1 MSPYKVLG
9 YIVLAALVIAA
20 ILTGFSMLQGCRT
33 FKPIWLEQLP
43 AECNMSLNAMRLYYA
58 TSDKSG
64 TVPPVDACYRCLNR
78 LRCQVEVFG
87 VNDKGEPNPV
97 IYTGNKYRD
106 FEQCRSELK

>member
-1 MSPYKVLG
+1 MVNKILLYAFLLIVILG
-9 YIVLAALVIAA
+9 MIIT
-20 ILTGFSMLQGCRT
+20 TGMTVQGCKT
-33 FKPIWLEQLP
+33 FEPIWVDKLP

-78 LRCQVEVFG
+78 LRCQAEVFG
-87 VNDKGEPNPV
+87 LNDKGEPNPV